1 MDYTRKTGRLG
12 NPSVFLPAEELFR
25 RMKDETGDF
34 SRYMEDVAEQTYWI
48 YRGKDMYGTYSYGRR
63 NTCFWVFSERRFS
76 SLGEAKAYLDYTG
89 LAPLT
94 DRIRGSVV
102 IVTPVTDE
110 WSQKDADAV
119 MILQR
124 MAIDCLLDWFGSF
137 GRNYL
142 IGEGKGADFIYDFV
156 CSTPEIA
163 MRTAGALAVGGE
175 RHPDRAK
182 FNNSSFGLSVP
193 AFPAYLIGVKQDA
206 LSAYLGLSGMD
217 NALCDEKQGAVA
229 YTSVSQEAVQVV
241 SDCSEMTLPEAVQI
255 VYERFLRMRM
265 RIPISPGRNH
275 FLDAE
280 YFAPYW
286 MLSPEEYGLTEVC
299 HEDGET
305 LDGTAIRRWY
315 EYLPEEALSGKT
327 DGKIPVILLL
337 HGHCDD
343 PRSLVE
349 QCGFL
354 KLAGKERIAVIAP
367 DHQEIPDTSAEDL
380 HQDTTKVRQ
389 IGRFLEHVLTTYPCL
404 DPERVYVTGFS
415 RGGLNTCLQA
425 FFETGRYAAAAPLS
439 GLGMFGV
446 GTAGTAPTYEDWLI
460 SGCKMALPAYIM
472 ICGRDSVFADRFGLR
487 AHLKLISDYTGGTA
501 GGASDALKIF
511 CDMNGLPVLNA
522 EEYDFDRYPFWGF
535 RMEELPC
542 VQTEDLLFRKGE
554 LRNGTGDPV
563 LRFSVAEGL
572 EHALYYGY
580 AEEMWDFCRH
590 FRRNV
595 ETGEV
600 SYSV

>member
-25 RMKDETGDF
+25 RMKAETGDF

-48 YRGKDMYGTYSYGRR
+48 YRGKDVYGTYSYGRR
-63 NTCFWVFSERRFS
+63 NTCFWVFTEKRFA
-76 SLGEAKAYLDYTG
+76 SLEEARAYLNYTG

-102 IVTPVTDE
+102 IVTPVTDK
-110 WSQKDADAV
+110 WTQKDADAV

-142 IGEGKGADFIYDFV
+142 VGEGKGADFIHDFV
-156 CSTPEIA
+156 CTTPEIA
-163 MRTAGALAVGGE
+163 MRTAGAVAVGGE
-175 RHPDRAK
+175 HHPDRAK

-193 AFPAYLIGVKQDA
+193 AFPAYLIGVKQNA
-206 LSAYLGLSGMD
+206 LSVYLGLSGMG
-217 NALCDEKQGAVA
+217 NAVRTEQNGRIV
-229 YTSVSQEAVQVV
+229 YTSASQEALQVV
-241 SDCSEMTLPEAVQI
+241 ADGNEMDLPDAIRI
-255 VYERFLRMRM
+255 VYDRFLRLRM
-265 RIPISPGRNH
+265 RIPVTPGRNH

-280 YFAPYW
+280 YDA
-286 MLSPEEYGLTEVC
+286 LDLLCDPEEYGLEEIC
-299 HEDGET
+299 HEDGDTVE
-305 LDGTAIRRWY
+305 GTSICRWY
-315 EYLPEEALSGKT
+315 EYLPVEALSGT
-327 DGKIPVILLL
+327 ADRKIPVILLL
-337 HGHCDD
+337 HGHCDE

-367 DHQEIPDTSAEDL
+367 DHQEIPDTSGEDL
-380 HQDTTKVRQ
+380 QQEMTKVRQ
-389 IGRFLEHVLTTYPCL
+389 IGRFLEHVLKTYPCL

-425 FFETGRYAAAAPLS
+425 FFESGRYAAAAPLS
-439 GLGMFGV
+439 GLGLFGV
-446 GTAGTAPTYEDWLI
+446 GTAGTALTYEDWLKAGSKI
-460 SGCKMALPAYIM
+460 ALPAYIM

-487 AHLKLISDYTGGTA
+487 AHLKLISDYTGSTA

-511 CDMNGLPVLNA
+511 CDMNGLPVLDA
-522 EEYDFDRYPFWGF
+522 EAYDFDRYPFWGF

-542 VQTEDLLFRKGE
+542 VQTGDLLFRKGE
-554 LRNGTGDPV
+554 LRNGTGDQV

-590 FRRNV
+590 FRRDL

>member
-1 MDYTRKTGRLG
+1 MDYSRKTGRIG

-25 RMKDETGDF
+25 RMKEETGDF
-34 SRYMEDVAEQTYWI
+34 SRYMEDVAEGTYWI
-48 YRGKDMYGTYSYGRR
+48 YRGKDVYGTYSYGRR
-63 NTCFWVFSERRFS
+63 NTCFWVFSDRRFS
-76 SLGEAKAYLDYTG
+76 SLEEAKAYLDYTG

-102 IVTPVTDE
+102 IVTPVTGE
-110 WSQKDADAV
+110 WTQKDADAV

-142 IGEGKGADFIYDFV
+142 IGEGKGADFIHDFV
-156 CSTPEIA
+156 CTSPEIA
-163 MRTAGALAVGGE
+163 IRTAGALVLGGE

-193 AFPAYLIGVKQDA
+193 AFPAYLIDVKPNT
-206 LSAYLGLSGMD
+206 LSAYLGLSGME
-217 NALCDEKQGAVA
+217 NAVRTEKRGLVA
-229 YTSVSQEAVQVV
+229 YTSVSQEALQTV
-241 SDCSEMTLPEAVQI
+241 SDCSEMTLPEAVQT
-255 VYERFLRMRM
+255 VYDSFLRMRM
-265 RIPISPGRNH
+265 RIPVSPGRNH

-280 YFAPYW
+280 YFAPYL
-286 MLSPEEYGLTEVC
+286 MLSPEEYGLTEIC

-305 LDGTAIRRWY
+305 VDGTVICRWY
-315 EYLPEEALSGKT
+315 EYLPEEALSGKA

-380 HQDTTKVRQ
+380 HRDMTKVRQ
-389 IGRFLEHVLTTYPCL
+389 IGRFLEHVLKTYPFL
-404 DPERVYVTGFS
+404 DAERVYVTGFS

-425 FFETGRYAAAAPLS
+425 FFESGRYAAAAPLS
-439 GLGMFGV
+439 GLGLFGV
-446 GTAGTAPTYEDWLI
+446 GTAGTALTYGDWLKTGN
-460 SGCKMALPAYIM
+460 SCSLPAYILV
-472 ICGRDSVFADRFGLR
+472 CGRDSVFADRFGLR
-487 AHLKLISDYTGGTA
+487 SRLKLISGYTRDTA
-501 GGASDALKIF
+501 GGASDALNIF
-511 CDMNGLPVLNA
+511 RTMNGLPVLSA
-522 EEYDFDRYPFWGF
+522 EEYDFERYPFWGF
-535 RMEELPC
+535 PMEELPC
-542 VQTEDLLFRKGE
+542 VQTPDLLFRKGE
-554 LRNGTGDPV
+554 IRNGTGEPV

-572 EHALYYGY
+572 EHALYYAY
-580 AEEMWDFCRH
+580 ADEVWDFCRH
-590 FRRNV
+590 FSRDP
-595 ETGEV
+595 ETGTV
-600 SYSV
+600 LYSG